1 MRSHVIGEV
10 MGRGRTRRAL
20 EVLYR
25 ERFPRFEQVARAI
38 AGDRELAREAV
49 QEGFADALRSSD
61 RYDGSG
67 PLEAWVWR
75 CVVNRAKRARRAPGE
90 LLGEPPDVAA
100 KNGSGEDESGLRARV
115 AALPERQRLAVF
127 LRYYADL
134 DYAAIAD
141 ALEVEVGTV
150 SATLSQAHRNLR
162 AELAKEAR

>member
-20 EVLYR
+20 EALYR

-49 QEGFADALRSSD
+49 QEGFADALRWAD

-100 KNGSGEDESGLRARV
+100 ENGAGEDESGLRARV

-134 DYAAIAD
+134 DYAAIAA

>member
-1 MRSHVIGEV
+1 
-10 MGRGRTRRAL
+10 MGRRRTQRAL
-20 EVLYR
+20 EGLYR
-25 ERFPRFEQVARAI
+25 KRYAQFERVARAI
-38 AGDRELAREAV
+38 TADRELAREAV
-49 QEGFADALRSSD
+49 QDGFADALRSAD

-75 CVVNRAKRARRAPGE
+75 CVVNRAKRARRAPLE
-90 LLGEPPDVAA
+90 VLGDTPDVGAGNGAA
-100 KNGSGEDESGLRARV
+100 AVDREALRARV

-134 DYAAIAD
+134 DYAAIAA

-162 AELAKEAR
+162 SELMKEER